1 MTFIYPSVIKE
12 ENGKFEGYFPDLD
25 KVTFEGRDINTAIDD
40 AQAVLYDYIRV
51 ELTEEDSPHLPAVS
65 DESELK
71 LSEGEFVRN
80 ICVHF
85 RYTEGWD
92 E

>member
-1 MTFIYPSVIKE
+1 MTFIYPAVVKE
-12 ENGKFEGYFPDLD
+12 ENGTFKGYFPDLD
-25 KVTFEGRDINTAIDD
+25 KCTFEGEDINSAIDD
-40 AQAVLYDYIRV
+40 AQAVMYDYIRV
-51 ELTEEDSPHLPAVS
+51 ELTEEDTPVLPAVS

-71 LSEGEFVRN
+71 LSDGEFVRN

>member
-1 MTFIYPSVIKE
+1 MTFTYPAVVREANNEFI
-12 ENGKFEGYFPDLD
+12 GYFPDLD
-25 KVTFEGRDINTAIDD
+25 KVTFKGKDINDAIAD
-40 AQAVLYDYIRV
+40 AQDVLYDYIRV
-51 ELTEEDSPHLPAVS
+51 ELTEEETPHLPAVS
-65 DESELK
+65 DEADL
-71 LSEGEFVRN
+71 LISEGEFVRN

>member
-12 ENGKFEGYFPDLD
+12 ENGVFKGYFPDLD
-25 KVTFEGRDINTAIDD
+25 KCTFEGKDINEAIDD
-40 AQAVLYDYIRV
+40 AQAVMYDYIRI
-51 ELTEEDSPHLPAVS
+51 ELTEEDTPALPAVS

>member
-12 ENGKFEGYFPDLD
+12 ENGVFKGFFPDLD
-25 KVTFEGRDINTAIDD
+25 KVTFEGNDINAAIDD
-40 AQAVLYDYIRV
+40 AQAVLYDFIRV
-51 ELTEEDSPHLPAVS
+51 ELTEEESPQLPSVS
-65 DESELK
+65 DESELN
-71 LSEGEFVRN
+71 LSDGEFVRN